1 MTTTVNY
8 KAAEGFVL
16 CWIPEG
22 LRPINILADWN
33 DLKAQLAAGDDSPQ
47 FPNRVFNAQIDEYCD
62 ILPYQAKEI
71 LDAWHEAHPEPEPA
85 GLEPEQASH
94 SDEQPTNEERSES

>member
-16 CWIPEG
+16 CWIPET
-22 LRPINILADWN
+22 LRPINILANWN
-33 DLKAQLAAGDDSPQ
+33 DLKAQLAERDDMPQ
-47 FPNRVFNAQIDEYCD
+47 FPNRVFNAQMDEYCD

-71 LDAWHEAHPEPEPA
+71 LDAWNEAHKEPEPEPEA
-85 GLEPEQASH
+85 SEEPV
-94 SDEQPTNEERSES
+94 NEGE

>member
-33 DLKAQLAAGDDSPQ
+33 DLKAQLAASDDSPQ

-71 LDAWHEAHPEPEPA
+71 LDAWHEAHKEPEPSDDP
-85 GLEPEQASH
+85 EPA
-94 SDEQPTNEERSES
+94 DPANEGKEAEV

>member
-33 DLKAQLAAGDDSPQ
+33 DLKAQLAASDDSPQ

-71 LDAWHEAHPEPEPA
+71 LDAWHEEHKEPEPEP
-85 GLEPEQASH
+85 
-94 SDEQPTNEERSES
+94 SDDPANVPADPANEGKEAEV